1 VVTNHTIQIAMKVA
15 KLVRVTLMTRV
26 IVDVDATEQDI
37 MELAVPKLSEN
48 LMDSP
53 FDSIEEIV
61 DDTECPY
68 DASDEEYDTLTF
80 AEKKVLNHATR
91 YLIYEDEAELIS
103 MVKAIINHEDE
114 NELIDYVD
122 GVEVWVQIEL
132 GFTCKQFCQE
142 IDYTGNEFKN

>member
-1 VVTNHTIQIAMKVA
+1 MKVA
-15 KLVRVTLMTRV
+15 KLVRVSLVTRV

-68 DASDEEYDTLTF
+68 DE
-80 AEKKVLNHATR
+80 
-91 YLIYEDEAELIS
+91 EDE
-103 MVKAIINHEDE
+103 
-114 NELIDYVD
+114 
-122 GVEVWVQIEL
+122 
-132 GFTCKQFCQE
+132 F
-142 IDYTGNEFKN
+142 

>member
-1 VVTNHTIQIAMKVA
+1 MKVA

-68 DASDEEYDTLTF
+68 DASEF
-80 AEKKVLNHATR
+80 
-91 YLIYEDEAELIS
+91 EAE
-103 MVKAIINHEDE
+103 
-114 NELIDYVD
+114 
-122 GVEVWVQIEL
+122 
-132 GFTCKQFCQE
+132 C
-142 IDYTGNEFKN
+142 